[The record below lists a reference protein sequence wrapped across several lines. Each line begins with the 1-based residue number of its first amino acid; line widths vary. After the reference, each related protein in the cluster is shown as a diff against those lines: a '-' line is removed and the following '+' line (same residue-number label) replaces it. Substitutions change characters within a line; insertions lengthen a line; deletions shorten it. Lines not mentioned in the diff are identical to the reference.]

1 VRERA
6 ASPEHPW
13 SELFDERRPE
23 RVVIISRDGKT
34 KVGYLS
40 TRQKKV
46 DWNGLARVL
55 RRDYKRNATTAV
67 KKINQLL
74 SQYDAID
81 SRKKQVEAQL
91 ASSKADKDER
101 KTKKYEKQLAELLED
116 KAKLEKEEKK
126 LRDLGLRRA
135 IKREK
140 AAKASLRG

>member
-1 VRERA
+1 
-6 ASPEHPW
+6 
-13 SELFDERRPE
+13 
-23 RVVIISRDGKT
+23 VIISRDGKT

-81 SRKKQVEAQL
+81 SRKKEVRGSSWTSSEGGPGRAQGREVRR
-91 ASSKADKDER
+91 SSWPSSTGGQGQGA
-101 KTKKYEKQLAELLED
+101 
-116 KAKLEKEEKK
+116 EKEEAK
-126 LRDLGLRRA
+126 LKRPRPASRA
-135 IKREK
+135 IKRARR
-140 AAKASLRG
+140 AAKALADAAETSGLKQGGGG